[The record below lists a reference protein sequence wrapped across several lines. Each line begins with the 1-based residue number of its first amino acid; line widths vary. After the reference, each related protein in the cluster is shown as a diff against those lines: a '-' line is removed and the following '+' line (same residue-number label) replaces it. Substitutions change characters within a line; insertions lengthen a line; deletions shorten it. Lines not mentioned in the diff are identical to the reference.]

1 MSPSLWRRRIPV
13 CILAH
18 YKEGHGEGAAGADL
32 WPCPF
37 FSHDKEVPYGDS
49 SKYGKKDIIKVEGL
63 IPLNLDLLG
72 FLDHNIT
79 VAVVKDG
86 KLVEKKHLSLPQ
98 EVVGVA
104 TCPNPR
110 CITSEERG
118 LKQIFVL
125 RDREKRV
132 YRCKYCEEKLEDFK

>member
-1 MSPSLWRRRIPV
+1 M
-13 CILAH
+13 
-18 YKEGHGEGAAGADL
+18 
-32 WPCPF
+32 
-37 FSHDKEVPYGDS
+37 
-49 SKYGKKDIIKVEGL
+49 
-63 IPLNLDLLG
+63 G

-104 TCPNPR
+104 TCHNPR

>member
-1 MSPSLWRRRIPV
+1 MINISGIEAGYVIDHIASGKWRLV
-13 CILAH
+13 YDMLQLD
-18 YKEGHGEGAAGADL
+18 KVEGQVAIITHAN
-32 WPCPF
+32 
-37 FSHDKEVPYGDS
+37 S

-104 TCPNPR
+104 TCHNSR

>member
-1 MSPSLWRRRIPV
+1 MINISGIEAGYVIDHIASGKWRLV
-13 CILAH
+13 YDMLQLD
-18 YKEGHGEGAAGADL
+18 KVEGQVAIITHAN
-32 WPCPF
+32 
-37 FSHDKEVPYGDS
+37 S

-63 IPLNLDLLG
+63 IPLNLD
-72 FLDHNIT
+72 
-79 VAVVKDG
+79 VVKDG

-104 TCPNPR
+104 TCHNPR

>member
-1 MSPSLWRRRIPV
+1 MINISGIEAGYVIDHIASGKWRLV
-13 CILAH
+13 YVMLQLDMV
-18 YKEGHGEGAAGADL
+18 EGQVAIITHAN
-32 WPCPF
+32 
-37 FSHDKEVPYGDS
+37 S

-98 EVVGVA
+98 
-104 TCPNPR
+104 
-110 CITSEERG
+110 
-118 LKQIFVL
+118 
-125 RDREKRV
+125 
-132 YRCKYCEEKLEDFK
+132 